1 MANNVARLAVAIGCW
16 TIFDVDGKECAATE
30 LPAAARFREHVQPIL
45 ETYCHGCHGNGSSEG
60 GRTLDAFASDDAMLA
75 DRKLWWAVLKNVRAN
90 IMPPAGEE
98 QPSADERRRLFDWV
112 KFDAFGIDPEN
123 PDPGEVTLRRLNR
136 AEYRNTIRDLMG
148 VEFDTGDAFPADD
161 TGYGFD
167 NIGDVLTLS
176 PLLMEK
182 YLQAAA
188 AIVDEAVPLRPPHK
202 KDRHRLKKYR
212 RFFTENAT
220 PEDAATREKYAR
232 RLLEAF
238 TRRAYRRP
246 VDEPTINRL
255 VEIAKAIDMAP
266 NQTFEAGIA
275 SAMTAVLASPRFLF
289 RVEDIV
295 ESSVHQKFPLIG
307 EHALATRLSYF
318 LWSTMPD
325 EELLALAD
333 RGELRENLPV
343 QIDRML
349 RDDRF
354 EELAENFV
362 GQWLRSRD
370 VERFETDLGFGHELA
385 ESMSRETEACFQ
397 YIVREDRSVLELI
410 DSDYTFLD
418 ERLAEHYDIEG
429 VEGRRLRRVDLPED
443 SPRGG
448 VLTQGTLLVVTSN
461 PNRTSPVKRGLFI
474 LDNILGTPPPPAP
487 QNVPRLEEAA
497 AAITD
502 HKPTVR
508 ELQEQHRKDPM
519 CHSCHARMDP
529 LGLALE
535 NFDQLGRWRQ
545 REHKRP
551 IDPSGELLTG
561 EKFEDVHQLK
571 KILTNERRLDF
582 YRCLTE
588 KLLTYALGRGLDYYD
603 EHTVDQI
610 VESLDREDGKFS
622 VLLSGI
628 INSAPFQRKRP

>member
-1 MANNVARLAVAIGCW
+1 
-16 TIFDVDGKECAATE
+16 
-30 LPAAARFREHVQPIL
+30 
-45 ETYCHGCHGNGSSEG
+45 
-60 GRTLDAFASDDAMLA
+60 
-75 DRKLWWAVLKNVRAN
+75 
-90 IMPPAGEE
+90 
-98 QPSADERRRLFDWV
+98 
-112 KFDAFGIDPEN
+112 
-123 PDPGEVTLRRLNR
+123 
-136 AEYRNTIRDLMG
+136 
-148 VEFDTGDAFPADD
+148 
-161 TGYGFD
+161 
-167 NIGDVLTLS
+167 
-176 PLLMEK
+176 
-182 YLQAAA
+182 
-188 AIVDEAVPLRPPHK
+188 
-202 KDRHRLKKYR
+202 
-212 RFFTENAT
+212 
-220 PEDAATREKYAR
+220 
-232 RLLEAF
+232 
-238 TRRAYRRP
+238 
-246 VDEPTINRL
+246 
-255 VEIAKAIDMAP
+255 
-266 NQTFEAGIA
+266 
-275 SAMTAVLASPRFLF
+275 
-289 RVEDIV
+289 
-295 ESSVHQKFPLIG
+295 
-307 EHALATRLSYF
+307 
-318 LWSTMPD
+318 
-325 EELLALAD
+325 
-333 RGELRENLPV
+333 
-343 QIDRML
+343 
-349 RDDRF
+349 
-354 EELAENFV
+354 
-362 GQWLRSRD
+362 
-370 VERFETDLGFGHELA
+370 
-385 ESMSRETEACFQ
+385 
-397 YIVREDRSVLELI
+397 VREDRRVLELI

-497 AAITD
+497 AAIAD

-622 VLLSGI
+622 VLLTGI